1 MSTTL
6 SRAHGNHLRRSL
18 RTALTFPACIASTAA
33 AAAAAAA
40 VVVLLLHTAHQCT
53 DCGALIGA
61 ECRVPSTVCTVC
73 LCCIPKCTN
82 HKCIKLLTALYIL

>member
-18 RTALTFPACIASTAA
+18 RTALTFPACVASA

-61 ECRVPSTVCTVC
+61 ECRVTSTVCTVFYAVSQSVQ
-73 LCCIPKCTN
+73 ITN
-82 HKCIKLLTALYIL
+82 V

>member
-18 RTALTFPACIASTAA
+18 RTALTFPACIAS
-33 AAAAAAA
+33 AAAAAA

-61 ECRVPSTVCTVC
+61 ECRVTSTVCTVFSC
-73 LCCIPKCTN
+73 PQQLN
-82 HKCIKLLTALYIL
+82 R